1 MFTVTDL
8 NCFRLDDQMQVNDI
22 LKQSRITNST
32 MSIAK
37 YVYCPL
43 AVILY
48 VNTSVTQLM
57 SANVHVPLKNC
68 LLQTLVACKFK
79 YLNVYCSD
87 KIGVF

>member
-1 MFTVTDL
+1 
-8 NCFRLDDQMQVNDI
+8 MQVNDI

-37 YVYCPL
+37 YVYFPL

-57 SANVHVPLKNC
+57 STNVHVTLKNC
-68 LLQTLVACKFK
+68 LLQTLVACKFE
-79 YLNVYCSD
+79 YLNVYSSD
-87 KIGVF
+87 KIGGFF